1 MEVLRK
7 MELKDKINQVINKY
21 FLKDN
26 NDNGMELN
34 IILQDNKY
42 YLGIMKGN
50 YDDNVT
56 VSTLIESFSYNTL
69 LEEDDLGLLIT
80 ELLKD
85 YSLDVKSFDKSE
97 IVLAFKLISNIY
109 KPEYIKLNIVSRSS
123 ENNLIKPYLFFLIK
137 NYYNELIKTPY
148 IKAIIRNYNEDLY
161 RERIN
166 NMSKEEL
173 INLASSLNETVLR
186 KAFDRLKYNEINNYE
201 ERDLTLI
208 LGLQ

>member
-1 MEVLRK
+1 